1 MVNIGGC
8 SGGVIIVGCFLLCF
22 ICKYNWVY
30 LDIVGIVWCFGKV
43 KGVIG
48 CLVVLLV
55 QFLLNCVGFN
65 GEE

>member
-8 SGGVIIVGCFLLCF
+8 FGGVIIVGCFLLCF

-55 QFLLNCVGFN
+55 
-65 GEE
+65 